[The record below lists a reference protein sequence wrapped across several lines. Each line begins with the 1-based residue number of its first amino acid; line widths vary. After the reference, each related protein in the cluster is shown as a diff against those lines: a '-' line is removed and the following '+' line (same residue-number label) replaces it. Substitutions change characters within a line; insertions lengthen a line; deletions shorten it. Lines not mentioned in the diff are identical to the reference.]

1 MVPAMKGV
9 DLEGFLGRGFAAEL
23 RMGYERRKIK
33 ILAQA
38 VGRMEVITCSDV
50 EDRRGD
56 SC

>member
-1 MVPAMKGV
+1 MQAMKGF
-9 DLEGFLGRGFAAEL
+9 DLEGMLGGGFADEL
-23 RMGYERRKIK
+23 RMGYERRKRK
-33 ILAQA
+33 ILVQA